1 MNAKKAKSLRKAVA
15 NFPAKP
21 VDVPPPRYKFY
32 FDLLG
37 NRVTY
42 EVTGTLSYPDDSQRR
57 IYQDAKKAF

>member
-15 NFPAKP
+15 NFPVKP
-21 VDVPPPRYKFY
+21 VDVPSSRHKFY

-37 NRVTY
+37 NRVAY
-42 EVTGTLSYPDDSQRR
+42 EVTGTMRYPDDSQRR